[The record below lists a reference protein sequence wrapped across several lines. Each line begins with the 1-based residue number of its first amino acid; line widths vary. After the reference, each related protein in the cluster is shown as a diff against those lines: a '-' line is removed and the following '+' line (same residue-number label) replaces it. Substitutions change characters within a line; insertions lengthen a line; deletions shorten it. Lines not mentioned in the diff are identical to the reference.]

1 MPITYTLNTDLE
13 RLAKIRLDSLSL
25 KSKANG
31 DYVLQLFNWQKR
43 YIPSQPRK
51 FSSSS
56 HLVVPTELSQGY
68 KNLKEAI
75 QKGEN
80 INGYLSSN
88 LNDANYADGFLNH
101 FGLYHFHLGVGLET
115 SGKSNGYIKRTRD
128 IALAKVTDEEVII
141 ILIEDH
147 NHHSNPDIWFDPK
160 YIQILHDEFPES
172 IKKFKINGMIV
183 SNPITTA
190 DDFRKLRKV
199 NLNVSVTTAD
209 GTSYMTPGG
218 GVSASGHSTEAVM
231 QMLSL
236 KRRIHCLEKNIF
248 SSLIDFIPNQL
259 GKCTL
264 NLIDLDN
271 NLSLFEVKY
280 NVFKKALL
288 IIDEQEN
295 KLRLLS
301 FNGIYSINI
310 SSFHKVKEVIFIK
323 FSDGSNSAK
332 EYILSTHKNY
342 TSLFHLRNKVAQ
354 EIFSIEKKLNE
365 NFKLNIL
372 TKDIGIIIY
381 P

>member
-1 MPITYTLNTDLE
+1 
-13 RLAKIRLDSLSL
+13 
-25 KSKANG
+25 
-31 DYVLQLFNWQKR
+31 
-43 YIPSQPRK
+43 
-51 FSSSS
+51 
-56 HLVVPTELSQGY
+56 
-68 KNLKEAI
+68 
-75 QKGEN
+75 
-80 INGYLSSN
+80 
-88 LNDANYADGFLNH
+88 
-101 FGLYHFHLGVGLET
+101 
-115 SGKSNGYIKRTRD
+115 
-128 IALAKVTDEEVII
+128 
-141 ILIEDH
+141 
-147 NHHSNPDIWFDPK
+147 
-160 YIQILHDEFPES
+160 
-172 IKKFKINGMIV
+172 MIV

-332 EYILSTHKNY
+332 EYI
-342 TSLFHLRNKVAQ
+342 
-354 EIFSIEKKLNE
+354 
-365 NFKLNIL
+365 
-372 TKDIGIIIY
+372 
-381 P
+381 

>member
-1 MPITYTLNTDLE
+1 
-13 RLAKIRLDSLSL
+13 
-25 KSKANG
+25 
-31 DYVLQLFNWQKR
+31 
-43 YIPSQPRK
+43 
-51 FSSSS
+51 
-56 HLVVPTELSQGY
+56 
-68 KNLKEAI
+68 
-75 QKGEN
+75 
-80 INGYLSSN
+80 
-88 LNDANYADGFLNH
+88 
-101 FGLYHFHLGVGLET
+101 
-115 SGKSNGYIKRTRD
+115 
-128 IALAKVTDEEVII
+128 
-141 ILIEDH
+141 
-147 NHHSNPDIWFDPK
+147 
-160 YIQILHDEFPES
+160 
-172 IKKFKINGMIV
+172 
-183 SNPITTA
+183 ITTA